1 MTVKVLIADDSSFQ
15 RKIISEMLSEHE
27 KIEVVSLARDGVEAV
42 EKVKEFKPDVVLL
55 DILMPRMDGLAAF
68 KQIMKNHPTP
78 IIIFSVLDPNTLDA
92 SVQALL
98 LGAFDYIIKPGGI
111 WKVELPKFKE
121 QLISKVLIASKSKNL
136 DYFKEIRDY
145 PDDLLKNQQK
155 SEKLIYFDQKPKIPS
170 SNKVSI
176 EKVNHVN
183 VNKLRF
189 NVIVIA
195 TSVGGPKTL
204 RLILS
209 KIPKGINS
217 PILIVQHLTEHFMG
231 HFAESLNNYTDLD
244 VKLAKNG
251 EKIDPGVVYLSPG
264 GKHMEIVLRNDK
276 PHIRTF
282 NDQPI
287 NYCIPSAD
295 PLFFSAARIFK
306 KRALGIILT
315 GLGNDGVAGLK
326 AIKSEGGLTIAE
338 SKETSVVYGM
348 PKVAAESEAAQ
359 IITPNYMVKNYILKF
374 DKKFGNLSYD

>member
-27 KIEVVSLARDGVEAV
+27 KIKVIYLARDGVEAV
-42 EKVKEFKPDVVLL
+42 EKVKELNPDVVLL

-68 KQIMKNHPTP
+68 KQIMREHPTP
-78 IIIFSVLDPNTLDA
+78 TIIFSVLDPNTLDA
-92 SVQALL
+92 SIQALL

-111 WKVELPKFKE
+111 WKVELPKFKK
-121 QLISKVLIASKSKNL
+121 QLILKVLLASKSENL
-136 DYFKEIRDY
+136 DDLKVITDY
-145 PDDLLKNQQK
+145 PDDSLKNQQK
-155 SEKLIYFDQKPKIPS
+155 SEKLKYFDQKPKVS
-170 SNKVSI
+170 LSNKL
-176 EKVNHVN
+176 EKVKKVN
-183 VNKLRF
+183 INKFRF

-217 PILIVQHLTEHFMG
+217 PILIVQHLNEQFMG
-231 HFAESLNNYTDLD
+231 QFAESLNTFTDLD
-244 VKLAKNG
+244 VKLGKNG

-264 GKHMEIVLRNDK
+264 GKHMEIVLRNDE

-282 NDQPI
+282 DDQPI
-287 NYCIPSAD
+287 NYCKPSAD

-338 SKETSVVYGM
+338 SKETSIVYGM
-348 PKVAAESEAAQ
+348 PKVAAESDAAQ
-359 IITPNYMVKNYILKF
+359 IITPNYMIKNYILKF
-374 DKKFGNLSYD
+374 DKKFGTESYD

>member
-1 MTVKVLIADDSSFQ
+1 MTVKVVIADDSSFQ

-27 KIEVVSLARDGVEAV
+27 KIEVVYLARDGEELV
-42 EKVKEFKPDVVLL
+42 EKVKELNPDVVLL
-55 DILMPRMDGLAAF
+55 DILMPKMDGLAAF
-68 KQIMKNHPTP
+68 KQIMKEHPTP
-78 IIIFSVLDPNTLDA
+78 TIIFSILDPNTLDA

-98 LGAFDYIIKPGGI
+98 LGAFDYIIKPGGV
-111 WKVELPKFKE
+111 WEVELPKFKE
-121 QLISKVLIASKSKNL
+121 QLISKVLVASKSEKL
-136 DYFKEIRDY
+136 DYIKEIKDY
-145 PDDLLKNQQK
+145 PDDPLKNQQK
-155 SEKLIYFDQKPKIPS
+155 SEKLKNSNHKPKISS

-176 EKVNHVN
+176 GKVNN
-183 VNKLRF
+183 VNINKFRF

-209 KIPKGINS
+209 KIPKGIKT
-217 PILIVQHLTEHFMG
+217 PILIVQHLNVHFMEK
-231 HFAESLNNYTDLD
+231 FAESLDSYTDLD

-251 EKIDPGVVYLSPG
+251 EKIEPGVVYLCPG
-264 GKHMEIVLRNDK
+264 GKHMEIVVRNNE

-282 NDQPI
+282 EDQPI

-295 PLFFSAARIFK
+295 PLFFSAAQVFK

-348 PKVAAESEAAQ
+348 PKIAAESKAAQ
-359 IITPNYMVKNYILKF
+359 IITPNYMIKNYILKF
-374 DKKFGNLSYD
+374 DKKFRKQSYD

>member
-27 KIEVVSLARDGVEAV
+27 KIKVIYLARDGVEAV
-42 EKVKEFKPDVVLL
+42 EKVKELKPDVVLL

-68 KQIMKNHPTP
+68 KQIMREHPTP
-78 IIIFSVLDPNTLDA
+78 TIIFSVLDPNTLDA
-92 SVQALL
+92 SIQALL

-111 WKVELPKFKE
+111 WKVELPKFKK
-121 QLISKVLIASKSKNL
+121 QLILKVLLASKSENL
-136 DYFKEIRDY
+136 DDFKVIKDY
-145 PDDLLKNQQK
+145 PDASFKNQQK
-155 SEKLIYFDQKPKIPS
+155 SEKLKYFDQKPKVS
-170 SNKVSI
+170 LSNKLENVK
-176 EKVNHVN
+176 KVNI
-183 VNKLRF
+183 NKFRF

-217 PILIVQHLTEHFMG
+217 PILIVQHLNEQFMG
-231 HFAESLNNYTDLD
+231 QFAESLNTFTDLD
-244 VKLAKNG
+244 VKLGKNG

-264 GKHMEIVLRNDK
+264 GKHMEIVLRNDE

-282 NDQPI
+282 DDQPI
-287 NYCIPSAD
+287 NYCKPSAD
-295 PLFFSAARIFK
+295 PLFFSAARVFK

-338 SKETSVVYGM
+338 SKETSIVYGM
-348 PKVAAESEAAQ
+348 PKVAAESDAAQ
-359 IITPNYMVKNYILKF
+359 IITPNYMIKNYILKF
-374 DKKFGNLSYD
+374 DKKFGTESYD